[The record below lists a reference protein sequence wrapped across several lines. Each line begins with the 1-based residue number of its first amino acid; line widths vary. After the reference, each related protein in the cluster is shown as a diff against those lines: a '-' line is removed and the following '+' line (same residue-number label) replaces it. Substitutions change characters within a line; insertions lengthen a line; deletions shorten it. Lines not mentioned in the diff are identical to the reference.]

1 MHTCSQLVQDVADMT
16 DGYKQSEVMTHKE
29 EKPSRIR
36 SDSQDRQNIQDKLK
50 TCIDPLDHPN
60 GLVNIVT
67 GRVVP
72 DIVNAGKSVEIGR
85 AQMNAY
91 EQSWPSG
98 FNDTLSK
105 KVVTMSVT
113 RKALKV
119 GTTPVI
125 DTNIIYCRVLILQ
138 QSRDIDL
145 NRVLQYE
152 LAPVPTS
159 MFNDKGQMRIS
170 KSKLTLKR
178 KLQVEKSS
186 RLSTNPD
193 TTIVDGCAILWIIH
207 WPNKGTVQDYV
218 DNFVSYIS
226 TRTGH
231 SHVHLV
237 FDRYHD
243 YSIKSGA
250 RQERAGQF
258 ASRCHQLSLQTPL
271 PFQKVMLTV
280 TRNKVQLIDIICEQL
295 NHIYQQHHSGDEH
308 RLVITGKNEV
318 PVEVHRGI
326 VINRTDLKTSQE
338 EADVIIIHQLCEL
351 VANNPGCITVVC
363 DDTDVSFF

>member
-1 MHTCSQLVQDVADMT
+1 
-16 DGYKQSEVMTHKE
+16 
-29 EKPSRIR
+29 
-36 SDSQDRQNIQDKLK
+36 
-50 TCIDPLDHPN
+50 
-60 GLVNIVT
+60 
-67 GRVVP
+67 
-72 DIVNAGKSVEIGR
+72 
-85 AQMNAY
+85 
-91 EQSWPSG
+91 
-98 FNDTLSK
+98 
-105 KVVTMSVT
+105 
-113 RKALKV
+113 
-119 GTTPVI
+119 
-125 DTNIIYCRVLILQ
+125 
-138 QSRDIDL
+138 
-145 NRVLQYE
+145 
-152 LAPVPTS
+152 

-170 KSKLTLKR
+170 KSKSTLKR

-186 RLSTNPD
+186 RLSINPD

-231 SHVHLV
+231 SHVRLV

-271 PFQKVMLTV
+271 PPQKIMLTV

-318 PVEVHRGI
+318 PVEVHRGYSYQS
-326 VINRTDLKTSQE
+326 NRFE
-338 EADVIIIHQLCEL
+338 
-351 VANNPGCITVVC
+351 NITRVG
-363 DDTDVSFF
+363 